1 MKSFIIKEGTGTVY
15 DLESVILNYLSAFR
29 FTGME
34 GLIRVKRGKHEN
46 LQVLQFLSEIIK
58 CCWKQYPAS
67 AI

>member
-34 GLIRVKRGKHEN
+34 GLIRV
-46 LQVLQFLSEIIK
+46 
-58 CCWKQYPAS
+58 
-67 AI
+67 